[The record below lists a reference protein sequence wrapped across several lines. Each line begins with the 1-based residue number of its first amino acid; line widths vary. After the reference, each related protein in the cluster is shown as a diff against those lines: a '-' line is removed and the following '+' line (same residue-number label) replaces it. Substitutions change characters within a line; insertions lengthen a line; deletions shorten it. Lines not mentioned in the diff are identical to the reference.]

1 MSLYSARMNLR
12 RFGALGALFSAV
24 VLLATV
30 VPAPRISFSS
40 VSFTERQAVAFEVE
54 DPADEPVP
62 EESGSDNQAS
72 DGIESDH
79 VGTESDQA
87 EAESDP
93 ADTQSDQVETESD
106 GDRLVASNEASGEFQ
121 LIGVDFDEPPTEPV
135 YARAQN
141 ADGTWQDWKE
151 LDANPDEGPD
161 GEVNASTEPM
171 WVGEATGWEVS
182 VGAQDSDAEVLL
194 VKERDERNV
203 VEATPVAGANPSP
216 PLGLNS
222 RASWGARPAKAVSYG
237 SEVKMA
243 VVHHSVSTNS
253 YTASQVPAVLRG
265 IQAYHQDG
273 KGWSDIGY
281 NFAVDKYGGAWEAR
295 QGGTDRPVVG
305 AHARGFNTDS
315 VGIVVLGDYSNVNPS
330 AAANESVARLAG
342 WKLLL
347 SGHRPGE
354 TAAIT
359 SGGSSS
365 IPAGQTVNL
374 KRVIGHQQVGST
386 ACPGRIQN
394 YVSSIRT
401 RAQEWFDWMRGYG
414 PSDPRSDAPRGAVKR
429 IEPTGGKWFDVGGW
443 ALDPK
448 SMNAVGVRVYV
459 DNKRVATLLAN
470 RRTEEIPADFAT
482 HGKYHGFFGGIPTS
496 AGEHRVCLDA
506 LAASGGAT
514 TQIGCKTIRIP
525 K

>member
-1 MSLYSARMNLR
+1 MNLR

-30 VPAPRISFSS
+30 IPAPRISFSS

-54 DPADEPVP
+54 DPADQPVP

-79 VGTESDQA
+79 VGTESDLV

-93 ADTQSDQVETESD
+93 TDTQSDQVETESD
-106 GDRLVASNEASGEFQ
+106 GDRLVASNEAAGEFQ

-171 WVGEATGWEVS
+171 WVGDATGWEIS

-237 SEVKMA
+237 SEVKIA
-243 VVHHSVSTNS
+243 VVHHSVSSNS

-354 TAAIT
+354 MASIT

-365 IPAGQTVNL
+365 IPAGKTVSL
-374 KRVIGHQQVGST
+374 RRVIGHQQVGYT

-394 YVSSIRT
+394 YASSIRT
-401 RAQEWFDWMRGYG
+401 RAHQWFDWLR
-414 PSDPRSDAPRGAVKR
+414 A
-429 IEPTGGKWFDVGGW
+429 TGSSVTTANVPKGNADKIQAAGTERLHVEGW
-443 ALDPK
+443 ALDPRSAATSK
-448 SMNAVGVRVYV
+448 VRILV
-459 DNKRVATLLAN
+459 DRRHQFTLSAY
-470 RRTEEIPADFAT
+470 RRRDDLP
-482 HGKYHGFFGGIPTS
+482 GGYPYHGTNRGFAGDITVPGGDHLI
-496 AGEHRVCLDA
+496 CLESVA
-506 LAASGGAT
+506 VSGGAT
-514 TQIGCKTIRIP
+514 TQIGCKKVKIP